1 MIALPNDEIHLAEVV
16 GARLYGEQWVARTAA
31 AVGVS
36 RETFNTWRRGKFTP
50 RESILPRLVA
60 AVVERKAE
68 LARQG
73 DDLDE
78 ILTALRRKLKK

>member
-1 MIALPNDEIHLAEVV
+1 MIALPSNEIRLAEIV
-16 GARLYGEQWVARTAA
+16 GERIYGAEWVARTAA

-36 RETFNTWRRGKFTP
+36 RETFNSWRRGKHTP
-50 RESILPRLVA
+50 RATIVPQLVA
-60 AVVERKAE
+60 AVTERKAE

-78 ILTALRRKLKK
+78 ILTALKRKLKK